1 MKLNNIIKN
10 LFTAMLLLSS
20 SLYSLDKNIL
30 AYKDR
35 GIKYYP
41 KYVHKG
47 FTNIGK
53 ASWYGN
59 PFHGR
64 LTASGERYNMYG
76 MTAAHKT
83 YALGTR
89 LKVTNLR
96 NRKSVIVR
104 VNDRGPFHSTRKI
117 DLSYGAA
124 KKIGMIHKGVSR
136 VKIEVLSS
144 HNKRSQS
151 KKNRK
156 HKRNHKYSKR
166 RKYSKKSIK
175 KITKKS
181 NFKKKVLLSKIKK
194 GKKVIKKISRTPIK
208 RVNRIQIASFSTK
221 KQANIFKRKN
231 NLKNV
236 VIVKKYIKSQKRTV
250 YKVVIKCTPNEAKR
264 VFKSKKFAGA
274 YRIS

>member
-1 MKLNNIIKN
+1 
-10 LFTAMLLLSS
+10 MLLLSS
-20 SLYSLDKNIL
+20 SLYALDKNIL

-35 GIKYYP
+35 GVKYYP

-47 FTNIGK
+47 YTNIGK

-96 NRKSVIVR
+96 NKRSVIVR

-124 KKIGMIHKGVSR
+124 KKIGMIHKGIGK

-144 HNKRSQS
+144 KKSPRKS
-151 KKNRK
+151 KKAKRK
-156 HKRNHKYSKR
+156 KKYIKA
-166 RKYSKKSIK
+166 KKSIK
-175 KITKKS
+175 KTRKMHLATKVHKRKKVS
-181 NFKKKVLLSKIKK
+181 KKNLKKVKKTQNVQVASFSSKKNAKVFKKKYH
-194 GKKVIKKISRTPIK
+194 
-208 RVNRIQIASFSTK
+208 
-221 KQANIFKRKN
+221 
-231 NLKNV
+231 LKNV
-236 VIVKKYIKSQKRTV
+236 KIVKQYIKAQKKTT
-250 YKVVIKCTPNEAKR
+250 YKVVVRCTKYEAK
-264 VFKSKKFAGA
+264 KLLNSKKFSGA
-274 YRIS
+274 YLLS

>member
-1 MKLNNIIKN
+1 
-10 LFTAMLLLSS
+10 MLLLSS
-20 SLYSLDKNIL
+20 SLYALDKNIL

-47 FTNIGK
+47 YTKIGK
-53 ASWYGN
+53 ASWYGK

-64 LTASGERYNMYG
+64 LTANGERYNMYG

-96 NRKSVIVR
+96 NRRSVIVR

-144 HNKRSQS
+144 RGKTSS
-151 KKNRK
+151 KKHKKSKKRFVQKKHNLKK
-156 HKRNHKYSKR
+156 HKSKTKKR
-166 RKYSKKSIK
+166 VLAQKSKKVY
-175 KITKKS
+175 
-181 NFKKKVLLSKIKK
+181 KKKVS
-194 GKKVIKKISRTPIK
+194 KKISKHSMK
-208 RVNRIQIASFSTK
+208 REKRIQLASFSTK
-221 KQANIFKRKN
+221 KQAKN
-231 NLKNV
+231 FNKKHHLKNAI
-236 VIVKKYIKSQKRTV
+236 IVKKYIKSQKKTAYR
-250 YKVVIKCTPNEAKR
+250 VVINCTQKEAK
-264 VFKSKKFAGA
+264 KLLNSKKFAGA
-274 YRIS
+274 YKLS

>member
-1 MKLNNIIKN
+1 
-10 LFTAMLLLSS
+10 
-20 SLYSLDKNIL
+20 LDKNIL

-41 KYVHKG
+41 KYVRKG
-47 FTNIGK
+47 YTKIGK

-64 LTASGERYNMYG
+64 LTASGERYNMYA

-96 NRKSVIVR
+96 NKKSVIVR

-124 KKIGMIHKGVSR
+124 KKIGMIHKGISK

-144 HNKRSQS
+144 KRSKRKNKRKVT
-151 KKNRK
+151 KKTKYAKNK
-156 HKRNHKYSKR
+156 KTYSKR
-166 RKYSKKSIK
+166 NYSKKRVKKIVSKSVKPTKKTQKVQLASFSNKKYANLFKKKHHLKNVSIVKHYIKSKK
-175 KITKKS
+175 KITYRVVV
-181 NFKKKVLLSKIKK
+181 NCSK
-194 GKKVIKKISRTPIK
+194 
-208 RVNRIQIASFSTK
+208 
-221 KQANIFKRKN
+221 
-231 NLKNV
+231 
-236 VIVKKYIKSQKRTV
+236 Y
-250 YKVVIKCTPNEAKR
+250 EAK
-264 VFKSKKFAGA
+264 KLLNSKKFSGA
-274 YRIS
+274 YLLS

>member
-1 MKLNNIIKN
+1 MKLNNMIKSI
-10 LFTAMLLLSS
+10 LIAILLLGS
-20 SLYSLDKNIL
+20 SLYALDKNIL

-47 FTNIGK
+47 FTKIGK

-64 LTASGERYNMYG
+64 LTASGERYNMYA

-96 NRKSVIVR
+96 NRRSVIVR

-124 KKIGMIHKGVSR
+124 KKIGMIHKGISK

-144 HNKRSQS
+144 KKAKRKIKNKPKYAKT
-151 KKNRK
+151 KK
-156 HKRNHKYSKR
+156 KY
-166 RKYSKKSIK
+166 IK
-175 KITKKS
+175 KKHTKKRI
-181 NFKKKVLLSKIKK
+181 KVVKKTKKV
-194 GKKVIKKISRTPIK
+194 
-208 RVNRIQIASFSTK
+208 QIASFSNKRYANLFK
-221 KQANIFKRKN
+221 KKHH
-231 NLKNV
+231 LKNV
-236 VIVKKYIKSQKRTV
+236 KIIKHYIKAQKRIM
-250 YKVVIKCTPNEAKR
+250 YRVVVNCTKYEAKKLL
-264 VFKSKKFAGA
+264 KSKKFSGA
-274 YRIS
+274 YLIS

>member
-1 MKLNNIIKN
+1 MKLNNIIKST
-10 LFTAMLLLSS
+10 LIAMLLLSS
-20 SLYSLDKNIL
+20 SLYALDKNIL

-47 FTNIGK
+47 YTKIGK
-53 ASWYGN
+53 ASWYGK

-64 LTASGERYNMYG
+64 LTANGERYNMYG

-96 NRKSVIVR
+96 NRRSVIVR

-144 HNKRSQS
+144 RGKRSS
-151 KKNRK
+151 KKHKKSHKKSRKRFVQKKHNLKK
-156 HKRNHKYSKR
+156 HKTK
-166 RKYSKKSIK
+166 
-175 KITKKS
+175 TKKRVLAQKTKKVY
-181 NFKKKVLLSKIKK
+181 KKKVS
-194 GKKVIKKISRTPIK
+194 KKISKHSMK
-208 RVNRIQIASFSTK
+208 REKRIQLASFSTK
-221 KQANIFKRKN
+221 KQAKN
-231 NLKNV
+231 FNKKHHLKNAI
-236 VIVKKYIKSQKRTV
+236 IVKKYIKSQKKTAYR
-250 YKVVIKCTPNEAKR
+250 VVINCTQKEAK
-264 VFKSKKFAGA
+264 KLLNSKKFAGA
-274 YRIS
+274 YKLS

>member
-1 MKLNNIIKN
+1 MKLNNMVKN
-10 LFTAMLLLSS
+10 AFIAITLLSS
-20 SLYSLDKNIL
+20 TLSALDKNIL

-35 GIKYYP
+35 GVKYYP

-47 FTNIGK
+47 YTKIGK

-89 LKVTNLR
+89 LKVTNLK
-96 NRKSVIVR
+96 NRKSVVVR

-144 HNKRSQS
+144 KKGLQKKRTY
-151 KKNRK
+151 
-156 HKRNHKYSKR
+156 KRTV
-166 RKYSKKSIK
+166 SKKSTHK
-175 KITKKS
+175 KAIRKLAKNNNTRKKRKHLIVPQKSKKKHFTKKL
-181 NFKKKVLLSKIKK
+181 NKKV
-194 GKKVIKKISRTPIK
+194 K
-208 RVNRIQIASFSTK
+208 RVQIASFFSK
-221 KQANIFKRKN
+221 KYANKFKKKHH
-231 NLKNV
+231 LKNV
-236 VIVKKYIKSQKRTV
+236 TIVKHYL
-250 YKVVIKCTPNEAKR
+250 
-264 VFKSKKFAGA
+264 KSKKKMA
-274 YRIS
+274 YRVVINCNRDEAKKLLHSKKFSGALLLS